1 MAPRKM
7 PSRRMPASRK
17 QSRAIKK
24 VLEEGVF
31 TTTDPQGQINVFR
44 QYQDAGLLPSGY
56 DTPKQLTDALSEK
69 IAEGKTKK
77 EALAALNIEL
87 SASFFDK
94 KGNFNQRVFRNA
106 QSPALVE
113 AWNQRTQGLT
123 AQQLSKLEGSE
134 WSDLQKY
141 YQEVGRRL
149 GMKLDIG
156 HFQTSAS
163 GAPGNVAAAGGEYA
177 KANQAAG
184 RSAAN
189 PPRPQTRY
197 EELNTGMA
205 TNKVEGLSEAANL
218 ASDLPTRGGLRGA
231 PLNPYIS
238 VLLGTTLDGQS
249 SRLLPTSNLEALNYT
264 FDQLEKQGAN
274 PVAMYDYIRERA
286 GEGIDIEE
294 MARAGQEQYD
304 ISKFAPDVPNAK
316 AGPLRTVRPADKVGT
331 TEGVPKGLIPKG
343 IARNPLMRGAAAVAG
358 AVPGI
363 GALLDTGDVIAGTQQ
378 VMGSQS
384 RQQQTLGGLRAA
396 SGALGLASLG
406 APVLAP
412 AAMAV
417 GGVSALAERR
427 AAMPG
432 TAQVDQLIPTPKPV
446 MANTPTGVAQLTAAK
461 PSAIP
466 QAQSRPRTATAART
480 QGQMMP
486 KTQPLNLANEGQYFI
501 VNPIRSAFSSIFG
514 KREI

>member
-1 MAPRKM
+1 MAPKKM

-17 QSRAIKK
+17 QGRAIDK
-24 VLEEGVF
+24 VLREGTF
-31 TTTDPQGQINVFR
+31 TTADPQGQINVLR
-44 QYQDAGLLPSGY
+44 QYQNAGLIPSQF
-56 DTPKQLTDALSEK
+56 DTPKEVSDAVIQEVVN
-69 IAEGKTKK
+69 GKSKR
-77 EALAALNIEL
+77 EALAKLGIKL
-87 SASFFDK
+87 GPSFFDK
-94 KGNFNQRVFRNA
+94 KGALIGRKFRDA

-141 YQEVGRRL
+141 YQDVGRRL

-156 HFQTSAS
+156 HFATSAS
-163 GAPGNVAAAGGEYA
+163 GAPGNVAAGGAEYA
-177 KANQAAG
+177 RANQAAG
-184 RSAAN
+184 RSAEN
-189 PPRPQTRY
+189 PFRPQTAV
-197 EELNTGMA
+197 EMADIGMA
-205 TNKVEGLSEAANL
+205 TNKVQGLGEAAL
-218 ASDLPTRGGLRGA
+218 LGQDLPTRCGLKGA

-249 SRLLPTSNLEALNYT
+249 SRLLPTSNLEALNFT

-294 MARAGQEQYD
+294 MARVGQEQYD
-304 ISKFAPDVPNAK
+304 ISRFAPDVPN
-316 AGPLRTVRPADKVGT
+316 PQVGT
-331 TEGVPKGLIPKG
+331 ARVVQSATPKGPTATTKGVPKGLMPKG
-343 IARNPLMRGAAAVAG
+343 ITRNPLMRGAAAVAG

-378 VMGSQS
+378 IMGSQS

-396 SGALGLASLG
+396 SGTLGLASLG

-432 TAQVDQLIPTPKPV
+432 TTQVDQLIPIPKPV
-446 MANTPTGVAQLTAAK
+446 MANTPTGVAQLKA
-461 PSAIP
+461 
-466 QAQSRPRTATAART
+466 
-480 QGQMMP
+480 MP
-486 KTQPLNLANEGQYFI
+486 KSKNIDLVNEAKYFI
-501 VNPIRSAFSSIFG
+501 LNPIGSAFNSIFG

>member
-44 QYQDAGLLPSGY
+44 QYQDAGFLPSGY

-77 EALAALNIEL
+77 EALAALNVEL
-87 SASFFDK
+87 GASFFDK

-205 TNKVEGLSEAANL
+205 TNKIEGLSEAANL

-231 PLNPYIS
+231 PLNPYIA
-238 VLLGTTLDGQS
+238 VLLGTNLKGQS
-249 SRLLPTSNLEALNYT
+249 SRFLPESNLEALNFE
-264 FDQLEKQGAN
+264 FDRLEKKEGLN
-274 PVAMYDYIRERA
+274 PVAMYDYILERA
-286 GEGIDIEE
+286 GENINIDD
-294 MARAGQEQYD
+294 MARAGLEDYD

-343 IARNPLMRGAAAVAG
+343 IMRGAAAVAG